1 MQTFIKTYRVTHIKI
16 TLYKKKTSGPSTN
29 VYVYVL
35 NFLMTVF
42 CKN

>member
-16 TLYKKKTSGPSTN
+16 TLYKKNKLPCTN